1 MNRLRD
7 EVGSDP
13 ISERGIAML
22 RGTESTTCA
31 PELKRRVWASLQRTP
46 VGSTVGLRP
55 LGLKAIA
62 LGITTVAIAA
72 TAGAAIGGRW
82 MTSLGDRSSTA
93 ALARASRP
101 QHWRGTAARRIAN
114 APEAA
119 ESAQPVP
126 PAAPAETP
134 LTIASQAGV
143 RAAAPTPSRKVA
155 PSVQAGG
162 RTEVLDALVALRRD
176 HDAERAARLLN
187 RYLATNRR
195 GALREEALV
204 LAIEAADA
212 RHNQVHAQV
221 FARAYQVE
229 FPAGR
234 FVPFAH
240 HHLISTVDGTAAEAP
255 PSLGH

>member
-7 EVGSDP
+7 EAGSDP
-13 ISERGIAML
+13 ISERGIAIL

-46 VGSTVGLRP
+46 GGSTVGLRP
-55 LGLKAIA
+55 LGVKAIA

-101 QHWRGTAARRIAN
+101 QHWRGTAARRIAS
-114 APEAA
+114 ASEAA
-119 ESAQPVP
+119 ESAQPLP
-126 PAAPAETP
+126 PVAPAEPP

-143 RAAAPTPSRKVA
+143 RAGTPAPSRKVA
-155 PSVQAGG
+155 PSVQAG
-162 RTEVLDALVALRRD
+162 RTEVLDALIALRRD
-176 HDAERAARLLN
+176 HDAERAARLLD

-212 RHNQVHAQV
+212 RHDQVHAQV